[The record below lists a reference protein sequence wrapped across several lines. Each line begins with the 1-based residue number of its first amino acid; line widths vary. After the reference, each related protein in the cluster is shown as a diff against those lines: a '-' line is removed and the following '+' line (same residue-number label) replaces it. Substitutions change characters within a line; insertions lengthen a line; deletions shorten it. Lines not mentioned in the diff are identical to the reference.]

1 MLRKL
6 RKVRKIKL
14 FETKKDLKYKIK
26 IRDNF
31 IDKIYTENKELKK
44 KVSEQ
49 NLEIENLRNALEVI
63 RRNNLQNNTQKEKR
77 TSKPLKQANSPKVH
91 K

>member
-1 MLRKL
+1 MLKKL
-6 RKVRKIKL
+6 KKLKKLKI
-14 FETKKDLKYKIK
+14 FTTRKDLEYKIK
-26 IRDNF
+26 CRDHF
-31 IDKIYTENKELKK
+31 IDRIFTENRQLEK

-49 NLEIENLRNALEVI
+49 NIEIENLRSALEII

-77 TSKPLKQANSPKVH
+77 TSKPLKQANSQKVH